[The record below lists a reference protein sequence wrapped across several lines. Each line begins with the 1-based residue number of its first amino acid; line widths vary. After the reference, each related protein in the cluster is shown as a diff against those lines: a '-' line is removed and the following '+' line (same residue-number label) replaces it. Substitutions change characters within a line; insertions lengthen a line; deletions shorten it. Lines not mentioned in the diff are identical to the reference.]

1 MRLFV
6 AIALA
11 PEVVT
16 ALETLSRSLQIT
28 GDNFRWTSPETW
40 HITLQFL
47 GEVSNENYNCLL
59 EHLREIRSPRIPITL
74 QGTGFFDRAGVFFA
88 GIEVP
93 PELRQLERFVVAA
106 TSSCGVVA
114 EDRPYH
120 PHVTLARAKGD
131 HHVRTLRALKSRA
144 RTDVIFP
151 AFTAREF
158 LLCQS
163 FLGSQGARHEIRER
177 FPLS

>member
-11 PEVVT
+11 PSVVT
-16 ALETLSRSLQIT
+16 PLEALSLSLRSS
-28 GDNFRWTSPETW
+28 GDSLRWTSPETW

-47 GEVSNENYNCLL
+47 GNIPNENYDCLVR
-59 EHLREIRSPRIPITL
+59 HLREIRSPRIPIGL
-74 QGTGFFDRAGVFFA
+74 KGTGFFDRAGVFFA
-88 GIEVP
+88 GIEVS

-120 PHVTLARAKGD
+120 PHITLARAKGD
-131 HHVRTLRALKSRA
+131 NRVRALRALKSRA
-144 RTDVIFP
+144 KTDLTLSQ
-151 AFTAREF
+151 FTAWEF
-158 LLCQS
+158 LLYQS
-163 FLGSQGARHEIRER
+163 FLGPEGARHEIRER
-177 FPLS
+177 FPLG